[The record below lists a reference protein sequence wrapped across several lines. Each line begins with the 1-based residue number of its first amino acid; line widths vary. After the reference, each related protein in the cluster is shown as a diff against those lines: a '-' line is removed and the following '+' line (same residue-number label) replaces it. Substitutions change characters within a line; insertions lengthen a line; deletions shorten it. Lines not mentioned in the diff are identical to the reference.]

1 VRAVSFALRSFG
13 RELRSGEVLVLLAAV
28 ALAVAAL
35 TAVGFLTDRIGKAVA
50 RQANEV
56 LAADLRF
63 RSQEPIPDSWR
74 EKAAEFD
81 LQTAETYTFP
91 SVVFGEELS
100 ALATIKAVN
109 DTYPLRGDV
118 RVSDALFGE
127 QRVVD
132 GIPARGEVWADG
144 ALLARVDAD
153 VGDRLTV
160 GESELLVSAV
170 LTYRP
175 DQSIGFASLAPSLL
189 VNIADIPATG
199 LIGEGSRV
207 GYALL
212 VAGNETAVNDFNEA
226 IQDDLSDAVRASS
239 REESSDRANNAADRA
254 QRFLSLTAVIS
265 LLLSAVAVAMSAR
278 RFAHRRM
285 DTVALMKSL
294 GATQSFVI
302 AVAILQLLMLGV
314 LGVVVG
320 SAVGFAAETV
330 LSHIL
335 ADLIANDLPAVG
347 PMPVILAAGSALVL
361 LVGFA
366 LPSLIQL
373 RNTPPLRV
381 LRHDEMPPAPSR
393 VFVAGMALAAVAALL
408 YRAIGDALMLA
419 ILLGGIVVI
428 AAALYFVGRV
438 LVATM
443 GRFRSGVGVAWRYG
457 LANVARRGRDSA
469 VQVVAFG
476 LGLTVLLLLTIVRT
490 DLLEGWRQTMDED
503 APNHF
508 MINIQPQE
516 LDSVADI
523 FASGGIQVPQFVPL
537 VRARMSTINGESVKD
552 REYPTR
558 DGSWMANR
566 EANLS
571 FAAEL
576 SDSNEIVAGE
586 WWAEDYS
593 GPPLVSIE
601 EEAATDTGLA
611 IGDELTF
618 AIAGRELDVTI
629 ASIRKINW
637 DSFQPNF
644 FMVFSPGALD
654 GMPTTYIS
662 SLRIEKEQQ
671 PVLVN
676 LVRSHPSIS
685 VIDIDSILQQIRSII
700 EKASLAVQAV
710 FVFTL
715 AAGIAVLF
723 AAVQS
728 TIDER
733 RFESAMLRALGARKR
748 TVFSGVM
755 AEFAALGAAA
765 GLLASAGASVLAAIV
780 AVRLFDL
787 PYEFNPWLW
796 AVGVAAGVLIVCAS
810 GFVAARGAV
819 NAPPVDVL
827 RAWLDDAHAACIP
840 PLGFSEGYAGGRR
853 GGVGGR
859 TS

>member
-1 VRAVSFALRSFG
+1 MKAVAFALRSFK

-56 LAADLRF
+56 LAADLRL
-63 RSQEPIPDSWR
+63 RSPDPVPDSWR
-74 EKAAEFD
+74 DKAQEFG
-81 LQTAETYTFP
+81 LQTADTQTFP
-91 SVVFGEELS
+91 SVVFAGDLS
-100 ALATIKAVN
+100 SLATIKAVS
-109 DTYPLRGDV
+109 TSYPLRGNV
-118 RVSDALFGE
+118 RVSDTLFGE

-132 GIPARGEVWADG
+132 NTPARGEVWADG
-144 ALLARVDAD
+144 ALLARVEAD
-153 VGDRLTV
+153 VGDRLLV
-160 GESELLVSAV
+160 GELELLVTAV

-189 VNIADIPATG
+189 MNINDIPASG
-199 LIGEGSRV
+199 LIREGSRV

-212 VAGNETAVNDFNEA
+212 VAGDETAVNDFNEA
-226 IQDDLSDAVRASS
+226 VQDDLPDSVRSS
-239 REESSDRANNAADRA
+239 NREESSERANSAADRA
-254 QRFLSLTAVIS
+254 QQFLSLTAVIS

-278 RFAHRRM
+278 RFTHRRM

-294 GATQSFVI
+294 GATQRFVI
-302 AVAILQLLMLGV
+302 SVAMTQLLLLG
-314 LGVVVG
+314 LMGVIVG
-320 SAVGFAAETV
+320 SAVGYVAEELLT
-330 LSHIL
+330 LLL
-335 ADLIANDLPAVG
+335 ADLMASDLPDVG
-347 PMPVILAAGSALVL
+347 LMPVFLACGSAMVL

-373 RNTPPLRV
+373 RNTPSLRV

-393 VFVAGMALAAVAALL
+393 VLVAGLSLAAVAALL
-408 YRAIGDALMLA
+408 YQSVGDVLMLA

-428 AAALYFVGRV
+428 AAALYLVGRG
-438 LVATM
+438 LVAMM

-490 DLLEGWRQTMDED
+490 DLLEGWRATLDEN

-508 MINIQPQE
+508 MINIQQHE
-516 LDSVADI
+516 IESVSNI
-523 FASGGIQVPQFVPL
+523 YASAGVDVPEFVPL

-552 REYPTR
+552 REYP
-558 DGSWMANR
+558 DPGGKWMANR

-571 FAAEL
+571 FAAKL
-576 SDSNEIVAGE
+576 SMSNEIIEGE
-586 WWAEDYS
+586 WWPEDYA
-593 GPPLVSIE
+593 GPPLISVE
-601 EEAATDTGLA
+601 EEAAIETGLT
-611 IGDELTF
+611 IGDQITF
-618 AIAGRELDVTI
+618 VVAGREVEATI

-644 FMVFSPGALD
+644 FMLFSPGALD
-654 GMPTTYIS
+654 GLPTTYIS
-662 SLRIEKEQQ
+662 SLRIEEQQ
-671 PVLVN
+671 QSVLVT
-676 LVRSHPSIS
+676 LVRTHPSIS
-685 VIDIDSILQQIRSII
+685 VIDIDSILQQIRGII
-700 EKASLAVQAV
+700 EKATLAVQAV
-710 FVFTL
+710 FFFTL

-748 TVFSGVM
+748 TVIAGVM

-765 GLLASAGASVLAAIV
+765 GILASIGASILAAIV
-780 AVRLFDL
+780 AVQLFDL
-787 PYEFNPWLW
+787 PYEFNPLLW
-796 AVGVAAGVLIVCAS
+796 VVGVAAGVVVVCSS
-810 GFVAARGAV
+810 GYVAARSAV

-827 RAWLDDAHAACIP
+827 RDA
-840 PLGFSEGYAGGRR
+840 
-853 GGVGGR
+853 
-859 TS
+859 

>member
-1 VRAVSFALRSFG
+1 VKAIAFAFRSFG

-56 LAADLRF
+56 LAADLRL
-63 RSQEPIPDSWR
+63 RSQESIPDSWR
-74 EKAAEFD
+74 ERAEEFD
-81 LQTAETYTFP
+81 LRTAETRTFP
-91 SVVFGEELS
+91 SVVFAGDLS
-100 ALATIKAVN
+100 ALATIKAVSE
-109 DTYPLRGDV
+109 TYPLRGNV
-118 RVSDALFGE
+118 RVSDTLFGE

-132 GIPARGEVWADG
+132 GVPPRGEIWADG

-153 VGDRLTV
+153 VGDRLMV
-160 GESELLVSAV
+160 GELELLVTAV

-189 VNIADIPATG
+189 VNIGDIPASG
-199 LIGEGSRV
+199 LISEGSRV

-212 VAGNETAVNDFNEA
+212 VAGDDTAVTEFNEA
-226 IQDDLSDAVRASS
+226 IQDDLPDSVRASN
-239 REESSDRANNAADRA
+239 REESSERAYNAADRA

-294 GATQSFVI
+294 GATQRFVI
-302 AVAILQLLMLGV
+302 SVAMIQLML
-314 LGVVVG
+314 LGLLGIIVG
-320 SAVGFAAETV
+320 SAVGYAAEEI
-330 LSHIL
+330 LSWIL
-335 ADLIANDLPAVG
+335 ADLIASDLPGVG
-347 PMPVILAAGSALVL
+347 PMPVVLASGSALVL
-361 LVGFA
+361 LIGFA

-381 LRHDEMPPAPSR
+381 LRHDAMPPAPSR
-393 VFVAGMALAAVAALL
+393 VLVAGMSLAAVAALL
-408 YRAIGDALMLA
+408 YRSVGDALMLV
-419 ILLGGIVVI
+419 ILLGGIIVI
-428 AAALYFVGRV
+428 ATALYLVGRG

-490 DLLEGWRQTMDED
+490 DLLQGWRQTLDEN

-508 MINIQPQE
+508 MINIQPHE
-516 LDSVADI
+516 LESVASI
-523 FASGGIQVPQFVPL
+523 YESAGIEVPTFMPL
-537 VRARMSTINGESVKD
+537 VRARMATINDESVKE

-558 DGSWMANR
+558 EGNWMANR

-571 FAAEL
+571 FAARL
-576 SDSNEIVAGE
+576 SSSNEIVDGE
-586 WWAEDYS
+586 WWPEDYD
-593 GPPLVSIE
+593 GPPLVSVE
-601 EEAATDTGLA
+601 EEAAIETGLVV
-611 IGDELTF
+611 GDRMTF
-618 AIAGRELDVTI
+618 LIAGRELEATI
-629 ASIRKINW
+629 ASTRKVNW

-644 FMVFSPGALD
+644 FMVFSPGSLD
-654 GMPTTYIS
+654 EMPTTYIS

-671 PVLVN
+671 SVLVR
-676 LVRSHPSIS
+676 LVRTHPSIS
-685 VIDIDSILQQIRSII
+685 VIDLDSILQQVRGII

-710 FVFTL
+710 FIFTL

-733 RFESAMLRALGARKR
+733 RFESAILRALGARKR

-765 GLLASAGASVLAAIV
+765 GILASAGASILAAIV
-780 AVRLFDL
+780 AVQLFEL
-787 PYEFNPWLW
+787 PYEFNPLLW
-796 AVGVAAGVLIVCAS
+796 TVGVAAGVLIVCAS
-810 GFVAARGAV
+810 GFIAARGAV
-819 NAPPVDVL
+819 NAPPVEVL
-827 RAWLDDAHAACIP
+827 RAA
-840 PLGFSEGYAGGRR
+840 
-853 GGVGGR
+853 
-859 TS
+859 

>member
-1 VRAVSFALRSFG
+1 MKAIAFALRSFR
-13 RELRSGEVLVLLAAV
+13 RELRSGEVLVLLFSV

-56 LAADLRF
+56 LAADLRL
-63 RSQEPIPDSWR
+63 RSQEPIPETWR
-74 EKAAEFD
+74 DKAQEFD
-81 LQTAETYTFP
+81 LQTAETNTFP
-91 SVVFGEELS
+91 SVVFAGDLS
-100 ALATIKAVN
+100 ALATIKAVS
-109 DTYPLRGDV
+109 DTYPLRGNV
-118 RVSDALFGE
+118 RVSDTLFGE

-132 GIPARGEVWADG
+132 NTPARGKAWADG
-144 ALLARVDAD
+144 ALLARINAD

-160 GESELLVSAV
+160 GSLELEVTAV

-175 DQSIGFASLAPSLL
+175 DQSMGFASLAPSLL
-189 VNIADIPATG
+189 INIEDIAASG
-199 LIGEGSRV
+199 LISEGSRV

-212 VAGNETAVNDFNEA
+212 VAGNEDAVNEFDAA
-226 IQDDLSDAVRASS
+226 IQPELPDAVRSS
-239 REESSDRANNAADRA
+239 NREESSERAYRAADRA

-294 GATQSFVI
+294 GATQRFVI
-302 AVAILQLLMLGV
+302 SVSVVQLVLLGV

-320 SAVGFAAETV
+320 SIIGFVAEEILTI
-330 LSHIL
+330 IL
-335 ADLIANDLPAVG
+335 ADLIASDLPDIG
-347 PMPVILAAGSALVL
+347 IMPVVLASGSAMVL
-361 LVGFA
+361 LVGFV

-381 LRHDEMPPAPSR
+381 LRHDVMPPAPSR
-393 VFVAGMALAAVAALL
+393 MLVAGLAIAAVAALL
-408 YRAIGDALMLA
+408 YRSVGDAQMLA

-428 AAALYFVGRV
+428 AIALYLVGRG

-443 GRFRSGVGVAWRYG
+443 GHFRSGVGVAWRYG

-469 VQVVAFG
+469 IQVVAFG

-490 DLLEGWRQTMDED
+490 DLLEGWRQTLDED

-508 MINIQPQE
+508 MINIQPHE
-516 LDSVADI
+516 LESVANI
-523 FASGGIQVPQFVPL
+523 YRSAGVEPPEFVPMI
-537 VRARMSTINGESVKD
+537 RARMSTINDVSVKD
-552 REYPTR
+552 REYP
-558 DGSWMANR
+558 DPGGKWMANR

-571 FAAEL
+571 FASNL
-576 SDSNEIVAGE
+576 SASNEIVEGE
-586 WWAEDYS
+586 WWPADYD

-601 EEAATDTGLA
+601 EEAALETGLT
-611 IGDELTF
+611 IGDRMTF
-618 AIAGRELDVTI
+618 IVAGREVDATI
-629 ASIRKINW
+629 GSVRKINW

-654 GMPTTYIS
+654 GLPTTYIA
-662 SLRIEKEQQ
+662 SLRLEKEQQ
-671 PVLVN
+671 PVLVT
-676 LVRSHPSIS
+676 LVRTHPSIS
-685 VIDIDSILQQIRSII
+685 IIDLDSILQQIRGIVQ
-700 EKASLAVQAV
+700 KASLAVQAV

-733 RFESAMLRALGARKR
+733 RFESAILRALGARKR
-748 TVFSGVM
+748 TVFAGVM

-765 GLLASAGASVLAAIV
+765 GILASAGASILAAIV
-780 AVRLFDL
+780 ATRLFEL
-787 PYEFNPWLW
+787 PYEFNPLLW
-796 AVGVAAGVLIVCAS
+796 VTGVAAGIFVVCAS

-819 NAPPVDVL
+819 NAAPVDVL
-827 RAWLDDAHAACIP
+827 RAA
-840 PLGFSEGYAGGRR
+840 
-853 GGVGGR
+853 
-859 TS
+859 

>member
-1 VRAVSFALRSFG
+1 MKAVAFALRSFG

-56 LAADLRF
+56 LAADLRL
-63 RSQEPIPDSWR
+63 RSQEPIPDTWR
-74 EKAAEFD
+74 DRAQELN
-81 LQTAETYTFP
+81 LQTAETNTFP
-91 SVVFGEELS
+91 SVVFAGDQS
-100 ALATIKAVN
+100 ALATIKAVSE
-109 DTYPLRGDV
+109 TYPLRGNV
-118 RVSDALFGE
+118 RVSDTLFGA

-132 GIPARGEVWADG
+132 NTPAQGTAWADG
-144 ALLARVDAD
+144 ALLARVNAD

-160 GESELLVSAV
+160 GSLELEVSAV

-175 DQSIGFASLAPSLL
+175 DQSMGFASLAPSLL
-189 VNIADIPATG
+189 MNIDDIPASG
-199 LIGEGSRV
+199 LISDGSRV

-212 VAGNETAVNDFNEA
+212 VAGDELAVNEFGAA
-226 IQDDLSDAVRASS
+226 IEPELPDSVRSS
-239 REESSDRANNAADRA
+239 NREESSERAYRAADRA

-294 GATQSFVI
+294 GATQGFVI
-302 AVAILQLLMLGV
+302 SVSVVQLLLLGL
-314 LGVVVG
+314 LGVVAG
-320 SAVGFAAETV
+320 SLVGFVAEEILTW
-330 LSHIL
+330 IL
-335 ADLIANDLPAVG
+335 ADLIASDLPDIG
-347 PMPVILAAGSALVL
+347 LMPVVLASGSAMVL
-361 LVGFA
+361 LIGFA

-381 LRHDEMPPAPSR
+381 LRHDVMPPAPSR
-393 VFVAGMALAAVAALL
+393 LLVAGLSLAAVAALL
-408 YRAIGDALMLA
+408 YRSVGDAQMLV
-419 ILLGGIVVI
+419 ILLGGIIVI
-428 AAALYFVGRV
+428 AAALYAVGRG

-490 DLLEGWRQTMDED
+490 DLLEGWRQTLDED

-508 MINIQPQE
+508 MINIQPHE
-516 LDSVADI
+516 LESVANI
-523 FASGGIQVPQFVPL
+523 YESAGIETPEFVPL
-537 VRARMSTINGESVKD
+537 IRARMSTINDVSVKERD
-552 REYPTR
+552 YPDEGGR
-558 DGSWMANR
+558 WMANR

-571 FAAEL
+571 FTATL
-576 SDSNEIVAGE
+576 SSSNEIVEGK
-586 WWAEDYS
+586 WWPDDYD
-593 GPPLVSIE
+593 GPPLVSVE
-601 EEAATDTGLA
+601 EEAAMETGLT
-611 IGDELTF
+611 IGDRMTF
-618 AIAGRELDVTI
+618 VIAGRELKVTI

-662 SLRIEKEQQ
+662 ALRLEREQQ
-671 PVLVN
+671 PVLIT
-676 LVRSHPSIS
+676 LIRTHPSIS
-685 VIDIDSILQQIRSII
+685 VIDLDAILQQIRGIV
-700 EKASLAVQAV
+700 EKASMAVQAV
-710 FVFTL
+710 FIFTL

-733 RFESAMLRALGARKR
+733 RFESAILRALGARKR
-748 TVFSGVM
+748 IVFAGVM

-765 GLLASAGASVLAAIV
+765 GLLASIGASILAAIV
-780 AVRLFDL
+780 ATRLFEL
-787 PYEFNPWLW
+787 PYEFNPVLW
-796 AVGVAAGVLIVCAS
+796 IAGVASGVLVVCAS

-827 RAWLDDAHAACIP
+827 RAA
-840 PLGFSEGYAGGRR
+840 
-853 GGVGGR
+853 
-859 TS
+859 

>member
-1 VRAVSFALRSFG
+1 VKAVTFALRSFG

-56 LAADLRF
+56 LAADLRL
-63 RSQEPIPDSWR
+63 RSQEPIPDALSD
-74 EKAAEFD
+74 KAAEFD
-81 LQTAETYTFP
+81 LQTAETNTFP
-91 SVVFGEELS
+91 SVVFAGDLS
-100 ALATIKAVN
+100 ALATIKAVSSS
-109 DTYPLRGDV
+109 YPLRGNV
-118 RVSDALFGE
+118 RVADTLFGE
-127 QRVVD
+127 QRVATGV
-132 GIPARGEVWADG
+132 PPRGETWADG
-144 ALLARVDAD
+144 ALLARVEAD
-153 VGDRLTV
+153 VGDRIMV
-160 GESELLVSAV
+160 GELELLVTAV

-189 VNIADIPATG
+189 MNIEDIPETG

-212 VAGNETAVNDFNEA
+212 VAGDEAAVSAFN
-226 IQDDLSDAVRASS
+226 DAVETDETSLLRVSN

-294 GATQSFVI
+294 GATQRFVI
-302 AVAILQLLMLGV
+302 SVSLVQLML
-314 LGVVVG
+314 LGALGIIAG
-320 SAVGFAAETV
+320 SVVGFAAEET
-330 LSHIL
+330 LSWIL
-335 ADLIANDLPAVG
+335 SDLIASDLPGVG
-347 PMPVILAAGSALVL
+347 PMPVILGSGSALVL
-361 LVGFA
+361 LAGFA

-381 LRHDEMPPAPSR
+381 LRHDVMPPAPSR
-393 VFVAGMALAAVAALL
+393 ILVAGLSLVAVAALL
-408 YRAIGDALMLA
+408 YRSVGDARMLV
-419 ILLGGIVVI
+419 ILLGGIVII
-428 AAALYFVGRV
+428 AAALYWVGRA
-438 LVATM
+438 LVASM

-490 DLLEGWRQTMDED
+490 DLLQGWRQTLDES

-508 MINIQPQE
+508 MINIQPHE
-516 LDSVADI
+516 LESVASIYAAD
-523 FASGGIQVPQFVPL
+523 GIEVPEFVPL
-537 VRARMSTINGESVKD
+537 VRARMATINGVSVKE
-552 REYPTR
+552 REYP
-558 DGSWMANR
+558 DPGGQWMATR

-571 FAAEL
+571 FAARL
-576 SDSNEIVAGE
+576 SSSNEIVDGE
-586 WWAEDYS
+586 WWPEDYA
-593 GPPLVSIE
+593 GPPLVSVE
-601 EEAATDTGLA
+601 EEAAVETGLVV
-611 IGDELTF
+611 GDKMTF
-618 AIAGRELDVTI
+618 VIAGRELEVTI

-671 PVLVN
+671 PVLIK
-676 LVRSHPSIS
+676 LVRAHPSIS
-685 VIDIDSILQQIRSII
+685 VIDLDSILQQIRGII

-765 GLLASAGASVLAAIV
+765 GILASVGASILAAII
-780 AVRLFDL
+780 AAQLFDL
-787 PYEFNPWLW
+787 PYEFNPLIWI
-796 AVGVAAGVLIVCAS
+796 VGVAAGVLVVCAS

-827 RAWLDDAHAACIP
+827 RAA
-840 PLGFSEGYAGGRR
+840 
-853 GGVGGR
+853 
-859 TS
+859 